1 VHFQGQLRDILVNY
15 STQRSHIGYVQGM
28 NVIAG
33 AILAHTTD
41 ITKSTA
47 IFYHIMI
54 DQQF

>member
-1 VHFQGQLRDILVNY
+1 MHFQGQLRDILVNY